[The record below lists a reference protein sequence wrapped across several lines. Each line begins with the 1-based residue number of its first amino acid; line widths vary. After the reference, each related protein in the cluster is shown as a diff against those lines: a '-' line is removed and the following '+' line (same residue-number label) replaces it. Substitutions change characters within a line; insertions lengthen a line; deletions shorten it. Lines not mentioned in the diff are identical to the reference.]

1 MIGKI
6 GVVAG
11 MLTLG
16 ALAAPQ
22 LSAAEPF
29 APAAGIRGTDANA
42 VQQVQ
47 WRDSWRGRC
56 RYQRRECAER
66 YGWGS
71 RRFYRC
77 LRFNGCDGGY

>member
-11 MLTLG
+11 TLALG
-16 ALAAPQ
+16 VLAAPQ
-22 LSAAEPF
+22 LSTAASP
-29 APAAGIRGTDANA
+29 APAAGIGRTDVSA

-47 WRDSWRGRC
+47 WRDSC
-56 RYQRRECAER
+56 RYWRRECADR

-71 RRFYRC
+71 RRYHRC
-77 LRFNGCDGGY
+77 LRFNGCGGW